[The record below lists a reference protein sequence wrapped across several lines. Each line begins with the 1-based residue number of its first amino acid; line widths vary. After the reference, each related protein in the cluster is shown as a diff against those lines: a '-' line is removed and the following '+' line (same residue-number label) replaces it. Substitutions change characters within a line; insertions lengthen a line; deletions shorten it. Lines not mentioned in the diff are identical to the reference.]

1 MISNV
6 IIDPHVAPSL
16 EKRLFTQRILST
28 RSPRFVVINAEYSKQ
43 ADVLAKSPDACTV
56 DFLSNHEIIL
66 TKNNLQSPKRLGI
79 LLRTYQALS
88 QYDMQYRE
96 NFRSGILTD
105 LLRILDVLSA
115 DDNGVLNELNYWYN
129 HSFTRIVKRC
139 DEKDLVDN
147 GKSRAEKNR
156 FNDFV
161 DSLSNKEFQEEVRLI
176 LELLYQVH
184 SHFIELKKKTE
195 PFEFTKSTKLIW
207 TTSDRVGEINYMT
220 ALAYYCMLSA
230 RTEVFLD
237 SATPSAL
244 INYGLTADS
253 SDFTVALNGSVTNKN
268 TSPCILSAKR
278 LYVSLQEPAFD
289 LLLQKMVASSSDLIE
304 ISHISKQDL
313 VREYSYKPYSQ
324 LIGKYLSYDRKKD
337 SLKLL
342 TVPNDLKDKIKQ
354 EDIDLSSLT
363 KAKKEEEAKKKD
375 KLHADKDE
383 AINLPNVGDKIDTE
397 IKPVLTEIK
406 NSLNKLLQE
415 EAEKP
420 SDNSEEILSKI
431 GNLQDTITKLQEA
444 HKVDEDD
451 SSDFVPR
458 HHVAH
463 DIFGNPEDETPYDVE
478 QSLKEEFSKQDPS
491 TKTNDPLQMQFDSQH
506 QSNSE
511 PEPEEP
517 KDTEAKPTEDE
528 GKPTS
533 ESKAEEEKAES
544 ESKPEEPVE
553 SVTTQPKV
561 AETNTE
567 GKVGNNTDDDSSD
580 EPKDEDFSSSLFTR
594 NDDDD
599 DIEDIDTEFPNQD
612 D

>member
-79 LLRTYQALS
+79 LLHTYQALS
-88 QYDMQYRE
+88 QYDMQYKE

-105 LLRILDVLSA
+105 LLRIFDVLSA

-129 HSFTRIVKRC
+129 HSFTRIVKGC

-147 GKSRAEKNR
+147 GKSKAEKNR
-156 FNDFV
+156 FKDFL
-161 DSLSNKEFQEEVRLI
+161 DSLSNKEFQQDVRLI

-184 SHFIELKKKTE
+184 SHFIELKKRTE

-230 RTEVFLD
+230 RTEIFLD

-244 INYGLTADS
+244 INYGLTVDS
-253 SDFTVALNGSVTNKN
+253 SDFTVVLNGSVTNKN
-268 TSPCILSAKR
+268 TSPCIFSAKR
-278 LYVSLQEPAFD
+278 LCVSLQEPAFD

-337 SLKLL
+337 SLRLL

-506 QSNSE
+506 QSNPE
-511 PEPEEP
+511 PKPEEP
-517 KDTEAKPTEDE
+517 KDTEAKPTEDD

-533 ESKAEEEKAES
+533 ESKVEEEKAES
-544 ESKPEEPVE
+544 KSKPEEPAE
-553 SVTTQPKV
+553 SVPTQPKV
-561 AETNTE
+561 AETSTE

>member
-88 QYDMQYRE
+88 QYDMQYKE

-105 LLRILDVLSA
+105 LLRIFDVLSA

-129 HSFTRIVKRC
+129 HSFARIVKRC

-147 GKSRAEKNR
+147 GKSKAEKNR
-156 FNDFV
+156 FKDFV
-161 DSLSNKEFQEEVRLI
+161 DSLSNKEFQQDVRLI

-230 RTEVFLD
+230 RTEIFLD

-253 SDFTVALNGSVTNKN
+253 SDFTVVLNGSVTNKD

-278 LYVSLQEPAFD
+278 LYVSLQEPVFD

-354 EDIDLSSLT
+354 EDVDLSSLT

-506 QSNSE
+506 QSN
-511 PEPEEP
+511 PEPEP
-517 KDTEAKPTEDE
+517 KDTEAKPTEDDV
-528 GKPTS
+528 KPTS

-544 ESKPEEPVE
+544 ESKPEE

-561 AETNTE
+561 AETSTE

>member
-88 QYDMQYRE
+88 QYDMQYKE

-105 LLRILDVLSA
+105 LLRIFDVLSA

-129 HSFTRIVKRC
+129 HGFTRIVKRC

-147 GKSRAEKNR
+147 GKSKAEKNR
-156 FNDFV
+156 FKDFV

-506 QSNSE
+506 QSNPE
-511 PEPEEP
+511 PEPE
-517 KDTEAKPTEDE
+517 DTEAKPTEDD

-544 ESKPEEPVE
+544 KSKPEEPAE
-553 SVTTQPKV
+553 SVPTQPKV
-561 AETNTE
+561 AETSTE

>member
-88 QYDMQYRE
+88 QYDMQYKE

-105 LLRILDVLSA
+105 LLRIFDVLSA

-147 GKSRAEKNR
+147 GKSKAEKKR

-268 TSPCILSAKR
+268 TSPCVLSAKR

-354 EDIDLSSLT
+354 EDVDLSSLT

-431 GNLQDTITKLQEA
+431 GNLQDTITKFQEA

-506 QSNSE
+506 QSNPE

-544 ESKPEEPVE
+544 ESKPEEPAE
-553 SVTTQPKV
+553 SVPTQPKV
-561 AETNTE
+561 AETSTE
-567 GKVGNNTDDDSSD
+567 GKVGNNTDDYSSD

>member
-139 DEKDLVDN
+139 NEKDLVDN

-506 QSNSE
+506 QSNPE

-528 GKPTS
+528 EKPTS
-533 ESKAEEEKAES
+533 ELKVEEEKAES
-544 ESKPEEPVE
+544 KSKPEEPAE
-553 SVTTQPKV
+553 SVPTQPKV
-561 AETNTE
+561 AETSTE

-580 EPKDEDFSSSLFTR
+580 EPKDEDFSSSLFTH

-599 DIEDIDTEFPNQD
+599 DIDDIDTEFPNQD

>member
-1 MISNV
+1 
-6 IIDPHVAPSL
+6 
-16 EKRLFTQRILST
+16 
-28 RSPRFVVINAEYSKQ
+28 
-43 ADVLAKSPDACTV
+43 
-56 DFLSNHEIIL
+56 
-66 TKNNLQSPKRLGI
+66 
-79 LLRTYQALS
+79 
-88 QYDMQYRE
+88 
-96 NFRSGILTD
+96 
-105 LLRILDVLSA
+105 
-115 DDNGVLNELNYWYN
+115 
-129 HSFTRIVKRC
+129 
-139 DEKDLVDN
+139 
-147 GKSRAEKNR
+147 
-156 FNDFV
+156 
-161 DSLSNKEFQEEVRLI
+161 
-176 LELLYQVH
+176 
-184 SHFIELKKKTE
+184 
-195 PFEFTKSTKLIW
+195 
-207 TTSDRVGEINYMT
+207 
-220 ALAYYCMLSA
+220 MLSA

-278 LYVSLQEPAFD
+278 LYVSLQEPVFD

-444 HKVDEDD
+444 HKVDQDD

-506 QSNSE
+506 QSD
-511 PEPEEP
+511 PE
-517 KDTEAKPTEDE
+517 
-528 GKPTS
+528 
-533 ESKAEEEKAES
+533 
-544 ESKPEEPVE
+544 
-553 SVTTQPKV
+553 
-561 AETNTE
+561 
-567 GKVGNNTDDDSSD
+567 
-580 EPKDEDFSSSLFTR
+580 
-594 NDDDD
+594 
-599 DIEDIDTEFPNQD
+599 
-612 D
+612 

>member
-139 DEKDLVDN
+139 NEKDLVDN

-431 GNLQDTITKLQEA
+431 GNLQDTITKFQEA

-506 QSNSE
+506 QSNPE

-528 GKPTS
+528 EKPTS
-533 ESKAEEEKAES
+533 ELKVEEEKAES
-544 ESKPEEPVE
+544 KSKPEEPAE
-553 SVTTQPKV
+553 SVPTQPKV
-561 AETNTE
+561 AETSTE

-580 EPKDEDFSSSLFTR
+580 EPKDEDFSSSLFTH

-599 DIEDIDTEFPNQD
+599 DIDDIDTEFPNQD

>member
-139 DEKDLVDN
+139 NEKDLVDN

-506 QSNSE
+506 QSNPE

-517 KDTEAKPTEDE
+517 KDTEAKPTEDD

-533 ESKAEEEKAES
+533 ESKVEEKKAES
-544 ESKPEEPVE
+544 KSKPEEPAE
-553 SVTTQPKV
+553 SVPTQPKV
-561 AETNTE
+561 AETSTE

-580 EPKDEDFSSSLFTR
+580 EPKDEDFSSSLFTH

-599 DIEDIDTEFPNQD
+599 DIDDIDTEFPNQD

>member
-506 QSNSE
+506 QSNPE

-544 ESKPEEPVE
+544 ESKPEEPAE
-553 SVTTQPKV
+553 SVPTQPKV
-561 AETNTE
+561 AETSTE

-580 EPKDEDFSSSLFTR
+580 EPKDEDFSSSLFTH

-599 DIEDIDTEFPNQD
+599 DIDDIDTEFPNQD

>member
-354 EDIDLSSLT
+354 EDVDLSSLT

-506 QSNSE
+506 QSNPE

-528 GKPTS
+528 EKPTS
-533 ESKAEEEKAES
+533 ELKVEEEKAES
-544 ESKPEEPVE
+544 KSKPEEPAE
-553 SVTTQPKV
+553 SVPTQPKV
-561 AETNTE
+561 AETSTE

-580 EPKDEDFSSSLFTR
+580 EPKDEDFSSSLFTH

-599 DIEDIDTEFPNQD
+599 DIDDIDTEFPNQD

>member
-354 EDIDLSSLT
+354 EDVDLSSLT

-415 EAEKP
+415 
-420 SDNSEEILSKI
+420 
-431 GNLQDTITKLQEA
+431 EA

-491 TKTNDPLQMQFDSQH
+491 TKTNDPLQMQFDNQH
-506 QSNSE
+506 QSDPE
-511 PEPEEP
+511 PEPE
-517 KDTEAKPTEDE
+517 DTEAKPTEDE

-544 ESKPEEPVE
+544 ESKPEEPAE
-553 SVTTQPKV
+553 SVPTQPKV
-561 AETNTE
+561 AETSTE

-580 EPKDEDFSSSLFTR
+580 EPKDEDFSSSLFTH

-599 DIEDIDTEFPNQD
+599 DIDDIDTEFPNQD